1 MQFSAMQGDDLTAH
15 PRKGTDLH
23 ALVGGLEVLLAKVNE
38 AIHPVVA
45 RMVVD
50 GKEVHP
56 WGVA

>member
-1 MQFSAMQGDDLTAH
+1 MQLSAMQGDDLTAH

-23 ALVGGLEVLLAKVNE
+23 ALVRGFEVFLAKVNE
-38 AIHPVVA
+38 AVHPVVA

-50 GKEVHP
+50 GEEVYP